1 MRVGFGFDT
10 HRFGEGAEV
19 VIGGVKIPFS
29 RGIVA
34 HSDGDVL
41 LHAICDALLGAMAL
55 GDIGQHF
62 PDTDDNFKG
71 CNSLD
76 LLKKVYSLVVS
87 SGYVL
92 SNIDS
97 VVVCERPKL
106 MPHITSMRE
115 NIAIALDVSVDSISV
130 KATTNEGLG
139 YVGRGEGI
147 SAHAVACVMSKTLA

>member
-10 HRFGEGAEV
+10 HRFGEGAE
-19 VIGGVKIPFS
+19 IILGGVRIPFS
-29 RGIVA
+29 KGLIA

-41 LHAICDALLGAMAL
+41 LHAVCDALLGAVAL

-62 PDTDDNFKG
+62 PDTDESFKG
-71 CNSLD
+71 CDSLD
-76 LLKKVYSLVVS
+76 LLKKVYSLVSS
-87 SGYVL
+87 SGYTL

-106 MPHITSMRE
+106 MPHIGSMRE
-115 NIAIALDVSVDSISV
+115 NIASALGVSVASVSV

-139 YVGRGEGI
+139 YVGRGEGV
-147 SAHAVACVMSKTLA
+147 SAHAIVCVVPVS